1 MPFKGG
7 DGWTPY
13 AGPMSDIPGLD
24 GVLDV
29 EHVEAG
35 PDKVVVRF
43 TLDEKHL
50 QPFGIPHGGVYCAV
64 HESTASIAGQIWL
77 DGKGVVVGT
86 NNSTD
91 FIRQAKVGDTITV
104 TATPIH
110 RGRGQ
115 QLWHL
120 DSVDQDGRLIAQGQ
134 VRLAN
139 LDREV
144 PAEMLEKFTGVSR

>member
-1 MPFKGG
+1 M
-7 DGWTPY
+7 D
-13 AGPMSDIPGLD
+13 
-24 GVLDV
+24 
-29 EHVEAG
+29 

-43 TLDEKHL
+43 TIGKQHL

-64 HESTASIAGQIWL
+64 HESTASLGGQLWL
-77 DGKGVVVGT
+77 GQKGIVVGT

-110 RGRGQ
+110 RGRTQ

-120 DSVDQDGRLIAQGQ
+120 DSVQQDGKLVAQGQ

-139 LDREV
+139 LDQQIPPEAV
-144 PAEMLEKFTGVSR
+144 AAFTGAYKVD

>member
-1 MPFKGG
+1 
-7 DGWTPY
+7 
-13 AGPMSDIPGLD
+13 MSDIPGLD
-24 GVLDV
+24 GVLGV

-43 TLDEKHL
+43 TIGPRHL
-50 QPFGIPHGGVYCAV
+50 QPFGIPHGGIYCSV
-64 HESTASIAGQIWL
+64 HESTASVAGQIWL
-77 DGKGVVVGT
+77 GEKGIVVGT

-91 FIRQAKVGDTITV
+91 FLRQAKVGDTITT

-110 RGRGQ
+110 RGRSQ

-120 DSVDQDGRLIAQGQ
+120 DSHDQDGKLIAQGQ

-139 LDREV
+139 LDQTLPPEV
-144 PAEMLEKFTGVSR
+144 LAQFTRATTG